1 MLYSASADYYPD
13 EITYKKTRKIILALE
28 LKISDK
34 KKVLGQ
40 DIKISTKIRKEKR
53 SGIERRQFSYD
64 FHIPE
69 RTSGKNMRRRLD
81 RRCLNNC

>member
-1 MLYSASADYYPD
+1 M
-13 EITYKKTRKIILALE
+13 IILTLRFNN
-28 LKISDK
+28 LDK

-40 DIKISTKIRKEKR
+40 DIKISTKNRKEMR
-53 SGIERRQFSYD
+53 SGIERRQLSYD

-69 RTSGKNMRRRLD
+69 RRSGKNMRRRLD